1 MKGFFWIVYRER
13 RSKLSRWL
21 IVERATTTYGSVGGL
36 DGGSTLEVAWSRKER
51 SKEGT
56 APALRCKVDQG
67 ETCERQR

>member
-1 MKGFFWIVYRER
+1 M
-13 RSKLSRWL
+13 
-21 IVERATTTYGSVGGL
+21 ERATTTSGSVGGL

-67 ETCERQR
+67 ET